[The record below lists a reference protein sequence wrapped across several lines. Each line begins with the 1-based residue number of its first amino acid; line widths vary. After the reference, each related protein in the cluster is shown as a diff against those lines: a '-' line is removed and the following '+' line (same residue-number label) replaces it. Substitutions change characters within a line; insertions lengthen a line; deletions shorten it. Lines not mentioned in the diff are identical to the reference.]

1 MERRNVILNLFI
13 ITMFVVMLIFGN
25 IVARSD
31 SDMMVFAAGLFVFGA
46 ITIAGVLYLQK
57 RYFIVE
63 AKDEMLIN
71 INTKA
76 MALAGR
82 IVIIGVAI
90 AGVWVF
96 LFGED
101 LSMDRMGIGW
111 MLMIIMMAYLYAWLI
126 IKTILT
132 RRLSKDV

>member
-13 ITMFVVMLIFGN
+13 IIMFVAMLIFGN
-25 IVARSD
+25 IVVRSG
-31 SDMMVFAAGLFVFGA
+31 SDMIVFAAGLVVFSA
-46 ITIAGVLYLQK
+46 IMITGVLYLQK

-82 IVIIGVAI
+82 IVIIGIAI

-101 LSMDRMGIGW
+101 LSMDRTGIGW

-132 RRLSKDV
+132 RRLSKDA